1 MVKHFKIIMAAVI
14 SGIVA
19 LFTTYL
25 GVSGTVIGSVLSSF
39 LYQLLSGY
47 FEEKTENMSFSDFS
61 DSNILSSSNNHNNSN
76 NSNPGDFTNS
86 AIRNSNSNNAMLNN
100 RNNYFASKV
109 AFVFPI
115 IVVILVE
122 FLFCLTD
129 FNYNFVKL
137 FNILELATAQNLFRV
152 MGIAIILLS
161 IYPFFKSAH
170 IKKINGTLLFI
181 SGILLLLRG
190 LIDFHPLL
198 LKIYYNFL
206 APFDSLLAGIIILLL
221 LCVVINVLREGV
233 KDLGNKNLRN
243 AVNQNYNARKIETG
257 PINNNRIN
265 NDGFN
270 NSNQNRQIYN
280 HQADGTRRV
289 NNLNNSKNYGHY
301 VENEDPNRNYSQN
314 YPNNYSGYDDIPPIY
329 EEDYIYV
336 SDPNNPNKPI
346 KKKILKKV
354 NNPYNKFRNRR

>member
-47 FEEKTENMSFSDFS
+47 FEEKTENMSFSDS
-61 DSNILSSSNNHNNSN
+61 SILSSSNNHNDPN
-76 NSNPGDFTNS
+76 NSNHDDFANS
-86 AIRNSNSNNAMLNN
+86 TIGNSNSKNTMLNN
-100 RNNYFASKV
+100 MNNYFASKV

-115 IVVILVE
+115 VVVILVE

-137 FNILELATAQNLFRV
+137 FNILEVATSQNLFRV
-152 MGIAIILLS
+152 MGVAIILLG

-181 SGILLLLRG
+181 SGVLLLLRG
-190 LIDFHPLL
+190 FIDFHPLL

-206 APFDSLLAGIIILLL
+206 SPFDSLLAVVIILLL
-221 LCVVINVLREGV
+221 LCVVINVLREGF

-243 AVNQNYNARKIETG
+243 GVNQRYNARKIETG
-257 PINNNRIN
+257 PINDGRIN
-265 NDGFN
+265 NGDFN
-270 NSNQNRQIYN
+270 NSGPNRQIYN
-280 HQADGTRRV
+280 PQSNGPRRV
-289 NNLNNSKNYGHY
+289 NNLNNSRNYGHY
-301 VENEDPNRNYSQN
+301 ENENPNRNHVQN
-314 YPNNYSGYDDIPPIY
+314 YPNNHLEYDEIPPIY

-354 NNPYNKFRNRR
+354 NNPSNKFRNRR